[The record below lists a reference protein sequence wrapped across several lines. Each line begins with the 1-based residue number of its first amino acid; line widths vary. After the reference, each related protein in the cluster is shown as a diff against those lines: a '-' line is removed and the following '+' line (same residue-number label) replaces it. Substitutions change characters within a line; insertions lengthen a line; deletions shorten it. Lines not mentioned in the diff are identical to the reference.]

1 MPKAK
6 CFWWTFTPSSPSL
19 ISPFVWCL
27 LGSWKLM
34 KQSSKKIT
42 LFHQFPAAKTQFASF
57 IFYNSTCTNSL
68 KMTLI
73 HRTIFPWHFVAVAKW
88 PLALLQD
95 DPACHYYTM
104 VQKCTNYNSWT
115 LLLSR
120 KFFSWIKRG
129 EKIQIN
135 YGSDPILNPLRKCC
149 CWLQEHASESWKK
162 GTSRS
167 ILEMDSV
174 LWYVL
179 QVIIACLDIRSQ
191 SPRTTHRLLA
201 DQGAS
206 RLF

>member
-1 MPKAK
+1 
-6 CFWWTFTPSSPSL
+6 
-19 ISPFVWCL
+19 
-27 LGSWKLM
+27 M
-34 KQSSKKIT
+34 KQSSKKTT

-68 KMTLI
+68 KVALIQNILLYFHTLCC
-73 HRTIFPWHFVAVAKW
+73 RGYW

-95 DPACHYYTM
+95 DPASYYTTM
-104 VQKCTNYNSWT
+104 VRKCTNNYNSWI
-115 LLLSR
+115 LLLSYN
-120 KFFSWIKRG
+120 FFSWIKHS
-129 EKIQIN
+129 EKIQTN
-135 YGSDPILNPLRKCC
+135 HGSDPILNPLRKCC

-179 QVIIACLDIRSQ
+179 QVIIACLDVRWQ
-191 SPRTTHRLLA
+191 SPRITHRLLA
-201 DQGAS
+201 DQGVS